1 MKITR
6 TTERMTHIEH
16 EGRTFSIAGRW
27 TDSEIR
33 KAMKAKLAEPK
44 THPLIGD

>member
-6 TTERMTHIEH
+6 PTDRMTRIEH
-16 EGRTFSIAGRW
+16 EGRTFSIAGKW
-27 TDSEIR
+27 TNEEIR

-44 THPLIGD
+44 THPLIGE